1 MVNLNNLQL
10 PRQFALEAEAI
21 ACGKQRLQESI
32 NKLEQ
37 KSYASA
43 SVYGVA
49 SIREALPVLVKQ
61 IEATRWRMPK
71 RQAGKFYKP
80 IAQYLDELEPL
91 AIATIILKVT
101 FDKVF
106 STPDS
111 KHADKLTSIL
121 QPVGAALETEC
132 KFRW

>member
-21 ACGKQRLQESI
+21 ACGKQRLQESTR
-32 NKLEQ
+32 KLEQ

-61 IEATRWRMPK
+61 IEDTKWK
-71 RQAGKFYKP
+71 IKNGQCGKFYKP
-80 IAQYLDELEPL
+80 IAQYLDELESL
-91 AIATIILKVT
+91 AIATILSLI
-101 FDKVF
+101 
-106 STPDS
+106 
-111 KHADKLTSIL
+111 HI
-121 QPVGAALETEC
+121 
-132 KFRW
+132 